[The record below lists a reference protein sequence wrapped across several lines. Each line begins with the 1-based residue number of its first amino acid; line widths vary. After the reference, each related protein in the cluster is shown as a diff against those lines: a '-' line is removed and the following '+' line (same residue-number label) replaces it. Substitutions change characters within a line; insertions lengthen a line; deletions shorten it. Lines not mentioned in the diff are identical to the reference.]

1 MGARLQKFLYK
12 VENSKIAQK
21 RGIKMNSNRKTAII
35 VGVLF
40 IIGTAAG
47 ITSVGFTGSIL
58 DDPDYLIEVSANENR
73 VITGALFEFMMAAA
87 TAGIAIS
94 LYPILKKHNEG
105 IALGSVCFRIIES
118 IIFMVGVII
127 LLSLLTLSQEFVKAG
142 APDASYFQPLGEVL
156 LAARESEVGSIAFGL
171 GALMYYYLFYQSK
184 LIPRFISVWGLL
196 AIALVFADSLSTMF
210 GLYVP
215 FSTTAIIINLPI
227 AVQEMVLAVWLIVK
241 GFNSSAIAS
250 ESAKTDIN

>member
-1 MGARLQKFLYK
+1 
-12 VENSKIAQK
+12 
-21 RGIKMNSNRKTAII
+21 MNSNRKTARI

-47 ITSVGFTGSIL
+47 ILSVVGTGPL
-58 DDPDYLIEVSANENR
+58 DDPDYLIEVSANENQVR
-73 VITGALFEFMMAAA
+73 IGALLEFIMAAA

-94 LYPILKKHNEG
+94 LYPILKKHNVS

-118 IIFMVGVII
+118 IIFMVGVIS
-127 LLSLLTLSQEFVKAG
+127 LLSLLSLSQEFVKAG

-156 LAARESEVGSIAFGL
+156 LATRESGCAVLGAIAFGL

-196 AIALVFADSLSTMF
+196 GIALVLADSLFIMF
-210 GLYVP
+210 GLYVR
-215 FSTTAIIINLPI
+215 FSTIAIIINLPI
-227 AVQEMVLAVWLIVK
+227 AVQEMFLAVWLIVK
-241 GFNSSAIAS
+241 GFNPSAIAS
-250 ESAKTDIN
+250 